1 MPARLSWMKPFSR
14 SDETVLKQGSGYP
27 VSNRQQGDGQMQF
40 MLDLI
45 WMQSCSRYLASM
57 GKQEARQ

>member
-1 MPARLSWMKPFSR
+1 MKPFSWA
-14 SDETVLKQGSGYP
+14 DETVLKQGSGYL
-27 VSNRQQGDGQMQF
+27 VTNRKPGDGQMQF

-57 GKQEARQ
+57 GKQEAQQ